1 MTKKLLFFLF
11 PLIFFPFIVSAA
23 GLVPCGGPGEDP
35 CTLCHLFVLVD
46 SIIDFLIFNL
56 VPPIAL
62 LMIIIGALMLIFS
75 MDNPQIVSTGKR
87 ILKSVVI
94 GLVIIYA
101 SYSLVGWFLVS
112 IGLADWVEDIY
123 RSWWS
128 DGTFVIICD

>member
-1 MTKKLLFFLF
+1 
-11 PLIFFPFIVSAA
+11 
-23 GLVPCGGPGEDP
+23 
-35 CTLCHLFVLVD
+35 
-46 SIIDFLIFNL
+46 
-56 VPPIAL
+56 
-62 LMIIIGALMLIFS
+62 